1 MTDDERQAALAAA
14 YARPLEDP
22 IARWRREGEAIKA
35 AREQGRAELRQ
46 REREILAERAADW
59 YETID
64 QRIAAALAEYEAVAT
79 EGTGMALGQIRA
91 ELREEIVAAVG
102 ELRAE
107 LAVMRAAEKAEVITL
122 PALPLRKRSD
132 AA

>member
-1 MTDDERQAALAAA
+1 MTDDERQALLAAA

-22 IARWRREGEAIKA
+22 IARWKREGIETEA
-35 AREQGRAELRQ
+35 ARERERARRRESERKLLEGRAPDW
-46 REREILAERAADW
+46 REIDR
-59 YETID
+59 
-64 QRIAAALAEYEAVAT
+64 RIAAAVDYRERVTVEGCGQALA
-79 EGTGMALGQIRA
+79 QIRNQI
-91 ELREEIVAAVG
+91 REEIAEAVG